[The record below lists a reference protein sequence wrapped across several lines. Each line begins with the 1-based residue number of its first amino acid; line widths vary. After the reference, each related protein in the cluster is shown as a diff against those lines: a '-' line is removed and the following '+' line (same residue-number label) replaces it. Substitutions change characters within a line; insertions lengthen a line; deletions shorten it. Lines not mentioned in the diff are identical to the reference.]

1 MEYITVIGFF
11 VLFAYW
17 IYAHV
22 AFNRAMK
29 SYSRKEFEKHSGL
42 DLRST
47 EFDKL
52 SNFLYL
58 KKYKLSGDAELIRAG
73 DRLLKVKERFYLIWV
88 ACFVGGLVLW
98 ASSFFLH
105 AATA

>member
-1 MEYITVIGFF
+1 MEYIAAIGFF

-22 AFNRAMK
+22 AFSRAMK
-29 SYSRKEFEKHSGL
+29 SYSRKEFEKNSGF
-42 DLRST
+42 DLRAT

-52 SNFLYL
+52 SDFLYL
-58 KKYKLSGDAELIRAG
+58 KKYKLSNDAELIKAG
-73 DRLLKVKERFYLIWV
+73 DRLLRVRKRFYMIWV
-88 ACFVGGLVLW
+88 AGFVGGIVL
-98 ASSFFLH
+98 SVLSFVFH

>member
-1 MEYITVIGFF
+1 MEYIAAIGFF

-22 AFNRAMK
+22 AFSRAMK
-29 SYSRKEFEKHSGL
+29 SYSRKEFEKSSGL

-47 EFDKL
+47 EFDSL
-52 SNFLYL
+52 SDLLYL
-58 KKYKLSGDAELIRAG
+58 KKYKLSNDAELIRAG
-73 DRLLKVKERFYLIWV
+73 DRLLRVRERFYMVWV
-88 ACFVGGLVLW
+88 AGFVGGIVL
-98 ASSFFLH
+98 SVLSFVFH

>member
-1 MEYITVIGFF
+1 MEYIAVIGFF

-22 AFNRAMK
+22 AFSRAMK
-29 SYSRKEFEKHSGL
+29 SYSRKEFEKNSGF
-42 DLRST
+42 DLRAT

-52 SNFLYL
+52 SDFLYL

-73 DRLLKVKERFYLIWV
+73 DRLLRVKERFYLIWV
-88 ACFVGGLVLW
+88 AYFVGGLVLW
-98 ASSFFLH
+98 ASSFVFH
-105 AATA
+105 ATTA